1 MKEKKFGV
9 WIPCLEGKMPEDILG
24 YKDMG
29 GWDITPT
36 VLIPHFWGNEH
47 GGGEF
52 YPAQRI
58 RKNGNKSWQWYNCT
72 TAKPLFWMIIP
83 VIPTKAGV
91 AVYKKILE
99 NGMEEKVFGKSNK

>member
-52 YPAQRI
+52 IQP
-58 RKNGNKSWQWYNCT
+58 KG
-72 TAKPLFWMIIP
+72 
-83 VIPTKAGV
+83 
-91 AVYKKILE
+91 
-99 NGMEEKVFGKSNK
+99 